1 MKLKEFSIIRYG
13 PLENLNKIKLND
25 FNLIWGKNECGKT
38 LTIDGLVKL
47 LFNKTGKDF
56 ENLERV
62 QEVPEGYV
70 VLVDEKGNEYKIP
83 EKGDL
88 PKISGL
94 SATECNNIFIVRNSN
109 LSVAHDLSKESM
121 FYESI
126 TDKLTGLETERIAKI
141 SEKIKEI
148 ARLTDKSLE
157 FQDVKDEKLKTRIN
171 EANKLI
177 EEIDQLI
184 QEVKEKGLDELEEKK
199 VELKE
204 QLETIE
210 EEIKKLEALR
220 KREKYEK
227 GDEALTILKKLMAEI
242 EELEVYNENDEKLWR
257 DLEQQLNIYSSQKQK
272 KEQELEAKTKEFE
285 KAAEKHK
292 ILSADFKM
300 YEGKKKKID
309 EEIRPEMSR
318 FEDSGKNVKK
328 LEKRN
333 KFFTV
338 SMIISLVVLAIS
350 VLGIIFNK
358 SLLFYTLTAVSSIA
372 VAAFGGLKYKVIK
385 NQDLLIKAFEEF
397 NTKLRTLGLLADTLE
412 DIFEN
417 IRTYEGIYK
426 AKSEELNRALLD
438 KEKVRAQINDLQNNE
453 IAEIEKQINN
463 IQEKIKEIKEK
474 SKETSLESYSQ
485 KLRLKNEMQKNIE
498 KQETILRSHFG
509 YVGKSLEEAISH
521 WENEIKKLEIYKDS
535 FPGEKYSEEL
545 LTNLKNEENRY
556 KKELEETLSNMQSL
570 QKRFEEIERRANAIL
585 LSDEY
590 LVCRTTVD
598 LGAIR
603 DLLTD
608 FVNTHENNR
617 NNALEV
623 ISIFEELEK
632 EEKEK
637 ISRLFGKD
645 SLVTKYFKEITDGL
659 YDEVTFDSGK
669 NSIKVRRK
677 DGALLD
683 AEQLSGGAYDQ
694 LYFSIRL
701 ALGKTLLED
710 KQGFFI
716 MDDPFVKS
724 DSERLK
730 RQMSLLK
737 RIANS
742 SWQIIYFSSK
752 DEVKDL
758 LTEEIANKTINYVEL
773 PPLFS

>member
-1 MKLKEFSIIRYG
+1 MKIKEFSIIRYG

-47 LFNKTGKDF
+47 LFKKTGKDF

-70 VLVDEKGNEYKIP
+70 ILVDEEGNEYKVP

-88 PKISGL
+88 PKLSGL

-109 LSVAHDLSKESM
+109 LSIARDVKKESE
-121 FYESI
+121 FYESV
-126 TDKLTGLETERIAKI
+126 TDKLTGLETEKI
-141 SEKIKEI
+141 TAIKKKIREI
-148 ARLTDKSLE
+148 ARLTEKSHE
-157 FQDVKDEKLKTRIN
+157 FQDVKDEKLKTRI
-171 EANKLI
+171 EDANRLI
-177 EEIDQLI
+177 KEIEQVI
-184 QEVKEKGLDELEEKK
+184 AEVNEKGLDKLEEKI
-199 VELKE
+199 VELRE
-204 QLETIE
+204 QLEIIDG
-210 EEIKKLEALR
+210 EIKKLEELR
-220 KREKYEK
+220 RREKYEK
-227 GDEALTILKKLMAEI
+227 GDEALTTLKKLMTEI
-242 EELEVYNENDEKLWR
+242 EELETYNEKDEKLWG
-257 DLEQQLNIYSSQKQK
+257 DLEQQLNIYNSQKQK
-272 KEQELEAKTKEFE
+272 KEKELEAKTKEFE
-285 KAAEKHK
+285 KAAENHK
-292 ILSADFKM
+292 NLSEDFKM

-309 EEIRPEMSR
+309 EEIRPELSR
-318 FEDSGKNVKK
+318 FEDSSKNVKK

-358 SLLFYTLTAVSSIA
+358 SLLFYTLTAVSSVA
-372 VAAFGGLKYKVIK
+372 VVTFGALKYRAIK
-385 NQDLLIKAFEEF
+385 NQDLLIKAFEDF

-412 DIFEN
+412 EIFEN
-417 IRTYEGIYK
+417 IQTYEGTYK
-426 AKSEELNRALLD
+426 VKSEELNHALLD
-438 KEKVRAQINDLQNNE
+438 KEKVRAQIEDLKNKE

-509 YVGKSLEEAISH
+509 YVGKSLEEAISN

-545 LTNLKNEENRY
+545 LTTLKNEENKY

-570 QKRFEEIERRANAIL
+570 QKRFEEIERKANAIL

-603 DLLTD
+603 DLLND

-724 DSERLK
+724 DSERLN
-730 RQMSLLK
+730 RQMNLLK
-737 RIANS
+737 KIANS

-752 DEVKDL
+752 DEVKDI

>member
-1 MKLKEFSIIRYG
+1 
-13 PLENLNKIKLND
+13 
-25 FNLIWGKNECGKT
+25 
-38 LTIDGLVKL
+38 
-47 LFNKTGKDF
+47 
-56 ENLERV
+56 
-62 QEVPEGYV
+62 
-70 VLVDEKGNEYKIP
+70 
-83 EKGDL
+83 
-88 PKISGL
+88 
-94 SATECNNIFIVRNSN
+94 
-109 LSVAHDLSKESM
+109 
-121 FYESI
+121 
-126 TDKLTGLETERIAKI
+126 
-141 SEKIKEI
+141 
-148 ARLTDKSLE
+148 
-157 FQDVKDEKLKTRIN
+157 
-171 EANKLI
+171 
-177 EEIDQLI
+177 
-184 QEVKEKGLDELEEKK
+184 
-199 VELKE
+199 
-204 QLETIE
+204 
-210 EEIKKLEALR
+210 
-220 KREKYEK
+220 
-227 GDEALTILKKLMAEI
+227 
-242 EELEVYNENDEKLWR
+242 
-257 DLEQQLNIYSSQKQK
+257 
-272 KEQELEAKTKEFE
+272 
-285 KAAEKHK
+285 
-292 ILSADFKM
+292 
-300 YEGKKKKID
+300 
-309 EEIRPEMSR
+309 
-318 FEDSGKNVKK
+318 
-328 LEKRN
+328 
-333 KFFTV
+333 
-338 SMIISLVVLAIS
+338 MIISLVVLAIS